1 MGREAKVVKER
12 LCQHCKGI
20 IYGTALQVAVH
31 GNLCRRAEEVGL
43 VLPGPLYRQP
53 ELIRP

>member
-12 LCQHCKGI
+12 ICQHCQGI

-31 GNLCRRAEEVGL
+31 GDLCKRVEEVGL
-43 VLPGPLYRQP
+43 VLPGPIYAP
-53 ELIRP
+53 ELIRV